1 MDQEI
6 IFRILFILSGVTMFA
21 IRIYYQSKV
30 KGDLRRSE
38 MRDSGPVGVFN
49 TISDLAEVF
58 WGGSANC
65 GHFAAL
71 ARTSSPGK
79 ELSFFR
85 CPKRGSRARGD
96 WPLSLYPPP
105 DLLGLLDELRWWGL
119 ARFKLGVDLRSGGIF
134 RAVYRL
140 ENRWGGKGHG

>member
-6 IFRILFILSGVTMFA
+6 IFRILFALSGVTMFA

-38 MRDSGPVGVFN
+38 MRDSGPRLV
-49 TISDLAEVF
+49 L

-71 ARTSSPGK
+71 AHTSSPGK
-79 ELSFFR
+79 ELSLFR
-85 CPKRGSRARGD
+85 CPQRGSRARGE

-140 ENRWGGKGHG
+140 ENRRGGKGHG